1 MMFAYIF
8 GCMHVLAL
16 VCLCSCHSG
25 MLSICHACVYLH
37 AYMCACVCIC
47 VCVCVC
53 VCVHAW
59 VHAYMCVYMCVCV
72 CVRECR
78 CMCTHQ
84 YSLLESN
91 RVKYFLTLLDG
102 KKFVDLMFAVPI

>member
-53 VCVHAW
+53 VCV
-59 VHAYMCVYMCVCV
+59 YMRGCMRTCVCTCVCV
-72 CVRECR
+72 CVCV
-78 CMCTHQ
+78 
-84 YSLLESN
+84 S
-91 RVKYFLTLLDG
+91 
-102 KKFVDLMFAVPI
+102 VDACVPINTPSLNATG